1 MKDEEKKNPEAEAD
15 KNPEEPTGADSAEE
29 TKPETPPAE
38 EKPADTPTDA
48 SQGAENGEGAQP
60 EGEGNPTDKTADEPA
75 ASTSGET
82 PTEPAA
88 ENANDELLLARAE
101 LAAIK
106 SGMDIYVAEDAVI
119 LAMHAL
125 KKDGGVPDQDG
136 LEKALKGVL
145 KRHPE
150 WDARKKQQDVPVGFK
165 VGADGSKNQDSA
177 SDDTIS
183 RAFGNK

>member
-15 KNPEEPTGADSAEE
+15 KKPEEPTGTDSAEE

-38 EKPADTPTDA
+38 ERPADA

-75 ASTSGET
+75 TSTSEAT
-82 PTEPAA
+82 AAEPAA

-106 SGMDIYVAEDAVI
+106 SGMDISVAEDAVI

-125 KKDGGVPDQDG
+125 KRDGGTPDQAG

-145 KRHPE
+145 FQP
-150 WDARKKQQDVPVGFK
+150 
-165 VGADGSKNQDSA
+165 
-177 SDDTIS
+177 
-183 RAFGNK
+183 RAMCRRLTG